1 MYLLDVAALNAVVL
15 FQFKNPSIVSNR
27 LRRIKIEE
35 LAIGLIT
42 PCVRERLN
50 DASQKNLSGCYS
62 DLILS
67 FKRLGFEIKK
77 NETTNTNAAKKRCSS
92 SICKANKNDSK
103 YSNKCSLCFSFF
115 CRLHCEKLETI
126 ICNDCLHS

>member
-1 MYLLDVAALNAVVL
+1 M
-15 FQFKNPSIVSNR
+15 SNR

-42 PCVRERLN
+42 PWVRERLN
-50 DASQKNLSGCYS
+50 DASQKNFSGFEM

-67 FKRLGFEIKK
+67 FRWLGFEIKK
-77 NETTNTNAAKKRCSS
+77 NETTNTTTAKKRCSS

-126 ICNDCLHS
+126 ICNDCLHAKFISKYLISI